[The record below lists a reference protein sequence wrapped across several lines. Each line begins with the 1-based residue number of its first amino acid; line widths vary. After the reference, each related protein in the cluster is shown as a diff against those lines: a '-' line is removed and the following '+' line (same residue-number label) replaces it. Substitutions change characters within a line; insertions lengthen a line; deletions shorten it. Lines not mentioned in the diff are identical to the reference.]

1 MKTLYAILFGIAMSI
16 GSALAQAPVDIN
28 TASAEEIA
36 EALNGVGTS
45 KAEAIVQYRDE
56 HGAFRHADEL
66 VNVRGIGLATVEKNR
81 DYIVIDS
88 AGE

>member
-16 GSALAQAPVDIN
+16 GTAFAQAPVDIN
-28 TASAEEIA
+28 KASAEEIA
-36 EALNGVGTS
+36 DALNGVGTS

-66 VNVRGIGLATVEKNR
+66 VKVRGIGLATVEKNR
-81 DYIVIDS
+81 EYIVVES